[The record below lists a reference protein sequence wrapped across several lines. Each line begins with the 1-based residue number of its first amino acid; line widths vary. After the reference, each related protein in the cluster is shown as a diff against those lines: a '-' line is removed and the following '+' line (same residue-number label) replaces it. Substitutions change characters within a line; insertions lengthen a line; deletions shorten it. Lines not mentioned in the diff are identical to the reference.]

1 VPELHVFT
9 EPQNGASYEQL
20 SRVARATEECGFAG
34 FFRSDH
40 YLTIQREGGLPGPTD
55 SWVTLAGLALE
66 TKRIRLGTLM
76 TCATFRLPGPL
87 AISVA
92 QVDQMSQGR
101 VDLGI
106 GAGWYAAE
114 HAAYGVPFPSPAQ
127 RFERLEEQME
137 ILTGLWATPEG
148 SRFSFPGHHYQL
160 VEAPALPKPWQ
171 RPGPPILMGGMG
183 RRRTPELAARFAA
196 EFNVAFVSLADAGA
210 QFEVVRG
217 ACRTH
222 GRDPGRL
229 RLSAALTVCCG
240 RDQAEVKQRANNIG
254 QDPERLGLIG
264 AVGTPAQVRE
274 RVEAYAQLG
283 CQRIY
288 LQLLDLDDLDHL
300 ELLASEVLPAFV

>member
-1 VPELHVFT
+1 MPELHVFT

-114 HAAYGVPFPSPAQ
+114 HAAYGVPSPARRSASSAWRSSWRSSPVSGPLRRDLDFPSQATTISWWRHQPCPN
-127 RFERLEEQME
+127 RGSGR
-137 ILTGLWATPEG
+137 GLR
-148 SRFSFPGHHYQL
+148 S
-160 VEAPALPKPWQ
+160 
-171 RPGPPILMGGMG
+171 
-183 RRRTPELAARFAA
+183 
-196 EFNVAFVSLADAGA
+196 
-210 QFEVVRG
+210 
-217 ACRTH
+217 
-222 GRDPGRL
+222 
-229 RLSAALTVCCG
+229 
-240 RDQAEVKQRANNIG
+240 
-254 QDPERLGLIG
+254 
-264 AVGTPAQVRE
+264 
-274 RVEAYAQLG
+274 
-283 CQRIY
+283 
-288 LQLLDLDDLDHL
+288 
-300 ELLASEVLPAFV
+300 